1 MKALTTAIYGL
12 LAGTTLNTA
21 IGGRLYKI
29 RAPQGVTAPYIVFFV
44 INDVY
49 NPTFTEDIE
58 EVLIQFSIFSEASG
72 TTEIE
77 DIYDKLK
84 LVYDN
89 QTFAPTGNT
98 VWIMQRQN
106 ATLTS
111 GEADVEAGTGEY
123 FQYDVDYEVVMSK
136 S

>member
-1 MKALTTAIYGL
+1 MKNLTTKIYSMIS
-12 LAGTTLNTA
+12 GTTLATA
-21 IGGRLYKI
+21 IGSRMYKN
-29 RAPQGVTAPYIVFFV
+29 RAPQGVVAPYIVFFV
-44 INDVY
+44 VSDVY
-49 NPTFTEDIE
+49 TPTFSEDIE
-58 EVLIQFSIFSEASG
+58 QVIIQFSIFSEASG

-98 VWIMQRQN
+98 VWIMTRQN

-111 GEADVEAGTGEY
+111 GEADVAAGTGEY
-123 FQYDVDYEVVMSK
+123 FQYDVDYEVIMSK

>member
-1 MKALTTAIYGL
+1 MKALTTAIFGR
-12 LAGTTLNTA
+12 LAGTTLATA
-21 IGGRLYKI
+21 IGSRMYKN
-29 RAPQGVTAPYIVFFV
+29 RAPQGVVAPYIVFFV
-44 INDVY
+44 VSDVY
-49 NPTFTEDIE
+49 TPTFSEDIE
-58 EVLIQFSIFSEASG
+58 QVILQFSIFSEASG

-98 VWIMQRQN
+98 VWIMTRQN

-111 GEADVEAGTGEY
+111 GEADVAAGTGEY

-136 S
+136 T